1 MEHMVRGGFSF
12 ESLKEVAMPLF
23 HFNSRTG
30 DLVLPDT
37 EGEELPNVAAA
48 REVAETSA
56 REALIEAV
64 KTEDTPPDWIQVTDG
79 DGRAVATVF
88 LADLLRN

>member
-37 EGEELPNVAAA
+37 EGEVAAA

>member
-1 MEHMVRGGFSF
+1 
-12 ESLKEVAMPLF
+12 MPLF

-30 DLVLPDT
+30 DVVLPDT

-64 KTEDTPPDWIQVTDG
+64 KTEDTPPDCIQVTDG
-79 DGRAVATVF
+79 DGRAVVTVF
-88 LADLLRN
+88 LADFLRN